1 MKKPIISCILFCLIL
16 LPIQG
21 QEINTAKIDAFLNH
35 IEKYNQGIGSVA
47 ISKGGKTVYT
57 RRFGQNN
64 LNKKQNGEAFKYRI
78 GSITKLMTATL
89 VEQLVEQGRLSLTE
103 TLDTYFPNIPNAP
116 KISLT
121 QLLNHSSGLG
131 IYILRN
137 DSLYFWTKL
146 PQLL

>member
-21 QEINTAKIDAFLNH
+21 QEINTAKIDSFLNH

-47 ISKGGKTVYT
+47 ISKGEKTVYT

-89 VEQLVEQGRLSLTE
+89 LTSSTRTPKFISEQWSDALMAFHEHGSVDNLLVLRQFNLYCY
-103 TLDTYFPNIPNAP
+103 D
-116 KISLT
+116 
-121 QLLNHSSGLG
+121 GLC
-131 IYILRN
+131 
-137 DSLYFWTKL
+137 
-146 PQLL
+146 

>member
-1 MKKPIISCILFCLIL
+1 
-16 LPIQG
+16 
-21 QEINTAKIDAFLNH
+21 
-35 IEKYNQGIGSVA
+35 
-47 ISKGGKTVYT
+47 
-57 RRFGQNN
+57 
-64 LNKKQNGEAFKYRI
+64 
-78 GSITKLMTATL
+78 MTATL
-89 VEQLVEQGRLSLTE
+89 VEQLVEQGRLSLTV

-131 IYILRN
+131 NYIQKN

>member
-1 MKKPIISCILFCLIL
+1 MKKSIISCILFCLIL

-21 QEINTAKIDAFLNH
+21 QEINTAKIDSFLNH

-89 VEQLVEQGRLSLTE
+89 VEQLVEQGRLNLTE
-103 TLDTYFPNIPNAP
+103 TFLKPRFKVQP
-116 KISLT
+116 KCRT
-121 QLLNHSSGLG
+121 GKFKKTFTHQDLLANMG
-131 IYILRN
+131 
-137 DSLYFWTKL
+137 
-146 PQLL
+146 

>member
-21 QEINTAKIDAFLNH
+21 QEINTAKIDSFLNH
-35 IEKYNQGIGSVA
+35 IEKYNQGIGSVV

-89 VEQLVEQGRLSLTE
+89 VEQLVEQPRHWILT
-103 TLDTYFPNIPNAP
+103 FPISPMPP
-116 KISLT
+116 KSV
-121 QLLNHSSGLG
+121 
-131 IYILRN
+131 
-137 DSLYFWTKL
+137 
-146 PQLL
+146 

>member
-1 MKKPIISCILFCLIL
+1 MKKSIISCILFCLIL

-21 QEINTAKIDAFLNH
+21 QEKNTAKIDSFLNH

-89 VEQLVEQGRLSLTE
+89 VEQLVEQGRLNLTE
-103 TLDTYFPNIPNAP
+103 TFLKPRFSPNVERA
-116 KISLT
+116 
-121 QLLNHSSGLG
+121 SSKKLS
-131 IYILRN
+131 R
-137 DSLYFWTKL
+137 TKTSSRTWVDIV
-146 PQLL
+146 

>member
-21 QEINTAKIDAFLNH
+21 QEINTAKIDSFLNH
-35 IEKYNQGIGSVA
+35 IEKYNQGIGSVT
-47 ISKGGKTVYT
+47 ISKGEKTVYT

-64 LNKKQNGEAFKYRI
+64 LNRKQNGEAFKYRI

-103 TLDTYFPNIPNAP
+103 TFLKPMFKVQP
-116 KISLT
+116 KCRT
-121 QLLNHSSGLG
+121 GKFKKTFTHQDLLENMG
-131 IYILRN
+131 
-137 DSLYFWTKL
+137 
-146 PQLL
+146 

>member
-1 MKKPIISCILFCLIL
+1 MGLITKKRQKIKNEEDTLFGHPL
-16 LPIQG
+16 
-21 QEINTAKIDAFLNH
+21 
-35 IEKYNQGIGSVA
+35 
-47 ISKGGKTVYT
+47 
-57 RRFGQNN
+57 GQNN

>member
-1 MKKPIISCILFCLIL
+1 MKKPIISCILFCLTL

-21 QEINTAKIDAFLNH
+21 QEINTAKIDSFLNH
-35 IEKYNQGIGSVA
+35 IEKYNQGIDSV
-47 ISKGGKTVYT
+47 VYT